1 MKGMARSI
9 LGTGTGNWESHDDLE
24 PNLADIS
31 LMLFCFYHF
40 GRNEERGWATIIT
53 ISATTDRTPCTQH
66 RFGILYELYDTLRKL
81 WTPLERRQD

>member
-1 MKGMARSI
+1 M
-9 LGTGTGNWESHDDLE
+9 GNWESHDDLE

-31 LMLFCFYHF
+31 LTLLCFYHL
-40 GRNEERGWATIIT
+40 GGMKRRWATIIT

-81 WTPLERRQD
+81 CELPGEEQD